1 MWKIQWFFHVFV
13 WNIFTHKF
21 SCLTIFN
28 LFKSFHF
35 SISKNIEKPLQI
47 LNCQLLHFAC
57 YFLMSFISK
66 INYLVCTNQSVWISL
81 VGMKTRLY
89 LKHFSKTGISS
100 QFDSEILS
108 YKSTI
113 YLLEQCLRE
122 NIVCRRL
129 LPLLW
134 STDCDPKQK
143 TFMNTML
150 ADREK
155 VPLPGPYSRLPPQH
169 QVSAF
174 RWILA
179 LDRHWRLS
187 RKRKATLVIV

>member
-1 MWKIQWFFHVFV
+1 MWPRFFRGHYSFF
-13 WNIFTHKF
+13 ID
-21 SCLTIFN
+21 STICYVS
-28 LFKSFHF
+28 KG
-35 SISKNIEKPLQI
+35 SKNGFFRQQSRLSHWCLYCGNKGGAHYIEELYRKIMDVAQRCSGCQETDTECKFHCDNCFSEKMVYNLCSTSGYTDWHPL
-47 LNCQLLHFAC
+47 LRPC
-57 YFLMSFISK
+57 S
-66 INYLVCTNQSVWISL
+66 
-81 VGMKTRLY
+81 
-89 LKHFSKTGISS
+89 
-100 QFDSEILS
+100 
-108 YKSTI
+108 
-113 YLLEQCLRE
+113 QCLRE
-122 NIVCRRL
+122 NIVCTRL
-129 LPLLW
+129 LPLVW